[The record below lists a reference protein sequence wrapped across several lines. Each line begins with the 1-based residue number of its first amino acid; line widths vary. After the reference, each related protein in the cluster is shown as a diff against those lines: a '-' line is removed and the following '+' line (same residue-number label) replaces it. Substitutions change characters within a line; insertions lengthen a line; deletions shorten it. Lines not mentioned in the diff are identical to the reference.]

1 MKAIILSAG
10 QGRRLLP
17 LTADRP
23 KCLLP
28 ISGQTVLV
36 WQLRALEAAGVELA
50 SIVIG
55 FGAAQV
61 EQQLGQVS
69 FAELKTRTV
78 LNPIYDRTD
87 NLVSCLAAREEM
99 DEDFLLVNG
108 DTLFEPG
115 VIRRLLASEPAPVS
129 VAVVRKAAYD
139 ADDMKVSAGAGRLT
153 RIGKDL
159 GAGEIDGEAIGVSL
173 FRGQGPRVFVQA
185 LEEVQREPDGH
196 RRWYLSAVD
205 LLARRGV
212 VSATLVD
219 GLGYAEIDYPDDVAR
234 AESLVAMWGD
244 RFEKLLA

>member
-36 WQLRALEAAGVELA
+36 WQLRALQRAGVDLA

-61 EQQLGQVS
+61 EEQLARVS
-69 FAELKTRTV
+69 LAGMQTRTI

-87 NLVSCLAAREEM
+87 NLVSCLAARAEM

-108 DTLFEPG
+108 DTLLEPG
-115 VIRRLLASEPAPVS
+115 VIERLLASEPAPVS
-129 VAVVRKAAYD
+129 VAVVRKASYD
-139 ADDMKVSAGAGRLT
+139 ADDMKVSGSAGRLT

-159 GAGEIDGEAIGVSL
+159 GSSEIDGEAIGVSL
-173 FRGQGPRVFVQA
+173 YRGEGPRVFLEA

-205 LLARRGV
+205 RLARRGL

-234 AESLVAMWGD
+234 AENLVAAWGD
-244 RFEKLLA
+244 RFEKLRA